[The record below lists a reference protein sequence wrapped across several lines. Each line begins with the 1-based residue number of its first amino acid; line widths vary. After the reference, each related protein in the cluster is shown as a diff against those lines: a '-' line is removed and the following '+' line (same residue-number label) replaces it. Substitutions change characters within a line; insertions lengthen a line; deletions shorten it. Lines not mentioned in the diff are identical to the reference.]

1 MIRIDMTAFEEVAIA
16 NLLGHRF
23 GDGLIYVRSRDDK
36 RLLKRAMR
44 LGFVDEGGY
53 LTTLGK
59 RFWQQRVHLPRGV
72 DRMQG
77 PQPIAVRL
85 N

>member
-1 MIRIDMTAFEEVAIA
+1 MIHVDMTVFEEVAIT

-23 GDGLIYVRSRDDK
+23 GDGLIYVRSRDER

-44 LGFVDEGGY
+44 LGLVDEGGY
-53 LTTLGK
+53 LTALGK
-59 RFWQQRVHLPRGV
+59 RFWQQRIHLP
-72 DRMQG
+72 QG
-77 PQPIAVRL
+77 ASRIQSPQLAPLVL

>member
-1 MIRIDMTAFEEVAIA
+1 MISVDMTTFEEVAIA

-23 GDGLIYVRSRDDK
+23 GDGLIYVRSRDER

-53 LTTLGK
+53 LTAHGK
-59 RFWQQRVHLPRGV
+59 RFWQQRIHLPQGV
-72 DRMQG
+72 SRMQG
-77 PQPIAVRL
+77 PQRVPVGL
-85 N
+85 S

>member
-1 MIRIDMTAFEEVAIA
+1 MISIDMTAFEEVAIT

-23 GDGLIYVRSRDDK
+23 GDGLIYVRSRDDR

-53 LTTLGK
+53 LTALGK
-59 RFWQQRVHLPRGV
+59 RFWQQRMHLPQGV
-72 DRMQG
+72 SRMQR
-77 PQPIAVRL
+77 PQLAPLGV

>member
-1 MIRIDMTAFEEVAIA
+1 MISMHMTTFEEVAIA

-23 GDGLIYVRSRDDK
+23 GDGLIYVRSRDDR

-53 LTTLGK
+53 LTALGK
-59 RFWQQRVHLPRGV
+59 RFWQQRIHLPQGLT
-72 DRMQG
+72 RMQG
-77 PQPIAVRL
+77 AQFAPAGL
-85 N
+85 S

>member
-1 MIRIDMTAFEEVAIA
+1 MIRIDMTSFEEVAIA

-23 GDGLIYVRSRDDK
+23 GDGLIYVRSRDER

-44 LGFVDEGGY
+44 LGFVDDGGY
-53 LTTLGK
+53 LTALGK
-59 RFWQQRVHLPRGV
+59 RFWQQRIHRPQGV
-72 DRMQG
+72 SRMQG
-77 PQPIAVRL
+77 PQPVPVGF

>member
-1 MIRIDMTAFEEVAIA
+1 MIGIDMTAFEEVAII

-23 GDGLIYVRSRDDK
+23 GDGLIYVRSRDER

-53 LTTLGK
+53 LTALGK
-59 RFWQQRVHLPRGV
+59 RFWQQRIHLPQGLS
-72 DRMQG
+72 RMQG
-77 PQPIAVRL
+77 PQVTSVAV

>member
-1 MIRIDMTAFEEVAIA
+1 MIGIDMTAFEEVAIT

-23 GDGLIYVRSRDDK
+23 GDGLIYVRSRDDR

-53 LTTLGK
+53 LTALGK
-59 RFWQQRVHLPRGV
+59 RFWQQRIHSP
-72 DRMQG
+72 QG
-77 PQPIAVRL
+77 IRRRHTPQLVPAGL
-85 N
+85 T